1 MNQSNNPDIVVYWPD
16 SLKNQTPLS
25 MESLIEYQNLK
36 FNKIEGVLKGNYQK
50 LNQVEKGQF
59 PLFDSCATFYDSVM
73 NNGFITAIIISIDQN
88 ENNVKLTLMDPSGIY
103 ELAYEKEEVD
113 KCADLVLG
121 LHLGFKVS
129 KKEEFSKFKKS
140 RPQQKKNS
148 ISSLLN
154 QITKTT
160 PLVLKDFIWPDLDVE
175 TPWANTGSS
184 KVVIVSDIH
193 CGSITFLTQNFSQL
207 VHKINLDPTV
217 KYVIM
222 NGDLV
227 DGRYIYPEHSSE
239 LNIKTYHEQYVALAS
254 TLSNLRPDITVIA
267 APGNHDMVRKV
278 EPQFF
283 SDQVKEIF
291 TQHIKNIVFLS
302 NPSYL
307 RIEGVY
313 FYLTHGTSYNSILSA
328 VPRLDS
334 RHCVDV
340 SEYLCKSRNISP
352 IRNAVPIRPNTQLYH
367 IIPDK
372 VNVICAGHMHN
383 QGVKIYKGRLLITT
397 GAWQHETPFM
407 KLLGVHASIAQG
419 VCLDLSNINNHVEY
433 DLQDQTSD
441 RHTYH
446 RAIVEKMT

>member
-1 MNQSNNPDIVVYWPD
+1 MKKPENTDIIVYWPD
-16 SLKNQTPLS
+16 SLTNQTPLS
-25 MESLIEYQNLK
+25 MESLIEYQKSK
-36 FNKIEGVLKGNYQK
+36 FSKIEDVLKGNYQRW
-50 LNQVEKGQF
+50 NQVEKEEYPIF
-59 PLFDSCATFYDSVM
+59 DTFALFYESVK
-73 NNGFITAIIISIDQN
+73 NKGFITAIIISLAQT
-88 ENNVKLTLMDPSGIY
+88 ETSVRLTLMDSSGIY
-103 ELAYEKEEVD
+103 DLTYEKEEID
-113 KCADLVLG
+113 KCSDLVLG

-129 KKEEFSKFKKS
+129 KKEESPTLKKS
-140 RPQQKKNS
+140 RSLQKKNS
-148 ISSLLN
+148 ISSIVT
-154 QITKTT
+154 QITKIP
-160 PLVLKDFIWPDLDVE
+160 PLVLQDFIWPDLNVE
-175 TPWANTGSS
+175 TPWVNTGSS
-184 KVVIVSDIH
+184 KVVIISDIH

-207 VHKINLDPTV
+207 IHKINQDPLV

-239 LNIKTYHEQYVALAS
+239 LNIKTYREQYVALAS

-283 SDQVKEIF
+283 SDPVKEIF
-291 TQHIKNIVFLS
+291 SQHIKNIVFLS
-302 NPSYL
+302 NPSYV
-307 RIEGVY
+307 RIEGIY
-313 FYLTHGTSYNSILSA
+313 FYLTHGTSYNGILSA

-334 RHCVDV
+334 HNCVDV

-367 IIPDK
+367 LIPDK

-383 QGVKIYKGRLLITT
+383 QGVKIYKNRLLITT

-419 VCLDLSNINNHVEY
+419 VCVDLSDINKYTHY
-433 DLQDQTSD
+433 DLRDDTSD